1 MKRKLIGGNWKC
13 NGTVK
18 QAKGDN
24 IILIITITIIIIIF
38 QEILKLLNG
47 SGSWPLEAEVVIA
60 VPSIHLN
67 MVKDNARSGIIYIT
81 FVIITIVIVIH

>member
-1 MKRKLIGGNWKC
+1 LKRKLIGANWKC

-24 IILIITITIIIIIF
+24 VKLIITITIIIIIIIIIF
-38 QEILKLLNG
+38 KEILKLLNG

-67 MVKDNARSGIIYIT
+67 MVKDNARSGIYIL
-81 FVIITIVIVIH
+81 HLLLLL